1 MRARVERA
9 VRDEDSGMTIVE
21 LMVSMLITSMVLAM
35 IAAMFINVAKITS
48 VANATTQRSSIAG
61 NTMDELVEVIR
72 TATTNAVATSVDPDP
87 ALVSAT
93 TTALTLYSFVDAAPA
108 APAPTKVT
116 FRFDSNGY
124 LIEDRITGTDS
135 NGYWAFSGA
144 VDSRTLGG
152 PMDLT
157 GGDPFFTYLDSAGA
171 VITPG
176 SGLTLAQRKLV
187 GSIRVSIRIT
197 NLPSAGND
205 PIIVINT
212 IGMPNLK
219 ITRTD
224 KP

>member
-1 MRARVERA
+1 MKARIARA
-9 VRDEDSGMTIVE
+9 VRGKDSGLTIVE

-48 VANATTQRSSIAG
+48 VANATTQSSSIAG

-72 TATTNAVATSVDPDP
+72 TATTNAVAASPDPDP

-93 TTALTLYSFVDAAPA
+93 TTALTIYSFVDAAPA
-108 APAPTKVT
+108 APAPSKVT
-116 FRFDSNGY
+116 FRFDSSGY
-124 LIEDRITGTDS
+124 LIEDRITATDS

-144 VDSRTLGG
+144 VVSRTLGG

-157 GGDPFFTYLDSAGA
+157 GGDPFFTYLNSAGDA
-171 VITPG
+171 LAPG
-176 SGLTLAQRKLV
+176 SGLTLTQRKLV
-187 GSIRVSIRIT
+187 SSIRVSIRIT
-197 NLPSAGND
+197 NPTATSD

-219 ITRTD
+219 ITRTGT
-224 KP
+224 P

>member
-1 MRARVERA
+1 MRARIARVMRGK
-9 VRDEDSGMTIVE
+9 DSGLTIVE
-21 LMVSMLITSMVLAM
+21 LMVSMLISSMVLAM

-72 TATTNAVATSVDPDP
+72 TATTNAVATSIEPDP
-87 ALVSAT
+87 ALASAT
-93 TTALTLYSFVDAAPA
+93 STALTLYSFVDAAPA
-108 APAPTKVT
+108 APAPSKVT
-116 FRFDSNGY
+116 FRFDSSGY
-124 LIEDRITGTDS
+124 LIEDRILGTDS

-144 VDSRTLGG
+144 VVSRTLGG

-157 GGDPFFTYLDSAGA
+157 GGDPFFTYLNSSGEA
-171 VITPG
+171 IPPG
-176 SGLTLAQRKLV
+176 TGMGLTQRKLV
-187 GSIRVSIRIT
+187 SSIRVSIRIA
-197 NLPSAGND
+197 NLPSASSD

-224 KP
+224 TP

>member
-1 MRARVERA
+1 MRARIARA
-9 VRDEDSGMTIVE
+9 VRGKDAGLTIVE
-21 LMVSMLITSMVLAM
+21 LMVSMLITSMVLAL
-35 IAAMFINVAKITS
+35 IAAMFVNVAKITS

-72 TATTNAVATSVDPDP
+72 TATTNAVATSIDPDP

-93 TTALTLYSFVDAAPA
+93 ATALTLYSFVDAAPA

-144 VDSRTLGG
+144 VVSRTLGG

-157 GGDPFFTYLDSAGA
+157 GGDPFFTYLNSAGEA
-171 VITPG
+171 LPPG
-176 SGLTLAQRKLV
+176 SGLGVTQRKLV
-187 GSIRVSIRIT
+187 ASIRVSIRIA
-197 NLPSAGND
+197 NLPSASSD

-224 KP
+224 NP

>member
-1 MRARVERA
+1 MRARIARA
-9 VRDEDSGMTIVE
+9 VRGKDAGLTIVE
-21 LMVSMLITSMVLAM
+21 LMVSMLITSMVLAL
-35 IAAMFINVAKITS
+35 IAAMFVNVAKITS

-72 TATTNAVATSVDPDP
+72 TATTNAVATSIDPDP

-93 TTALTLYSFVDAAPA
+93 ATALTLYSFVDAAPA

-144 VDSRTLGG
+144 VVSRTLGG

-157 GGDPFFTYLDSAGA
+157 GGDPFFTYLNSAGEA
-171 VITPG
+171 LPPG
-176 SGLTLAQRKLV
+176 SGLGVTQRKLV
-187 GSIRVSIRIT
+187 ASIRVSIRIA
-197 NLPSAGND
+197 NLPSASSD

-219 ITRTD
+219 ISRTD
-224 KP
+224 NT